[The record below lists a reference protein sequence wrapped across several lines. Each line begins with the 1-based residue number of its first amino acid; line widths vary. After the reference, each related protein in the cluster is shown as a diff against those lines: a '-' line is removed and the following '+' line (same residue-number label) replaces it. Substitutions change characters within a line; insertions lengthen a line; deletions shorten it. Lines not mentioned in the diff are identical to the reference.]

1 MYELFDHTADLG
13 LRVIAPDRE
22 ALWCEAAHGLFSVI
36 VEADA
41 ALARP
46 RQLAFALA
54 AERDDYLFVDWLSE
68 LLYVFESQRLVLFDF
83 DVRLDGRR
91 LSATASGRPLDPD
104 VDRLAH
110 EVKAV
115 TYHGLRLEQV
125 AAGWLAE
132 VILDI

>member
-22 ALWCEAAHGLFSVI
+22 TLWREAAEGLFNVI
-36 VEADA
+36 VEADV

-46 RQLAFALA
+46 RGLSFALE
-54 AERDDYLFVDWLSE
+54 AERDEHLLVDWLSE
-68 LLYVFESQRLVLFDF
+68 LLYVFERERLVLGDF
-83 DVRLDGRR
+83 AVRLEGQR
-91 LSATASGRPLDPD
+91 LSATARGRPLDPRA
-104 VDRLAH
+104 DRLSH

-115 TYHGLRLEQV
+115 TYHGLRLEPVPQ
-125 AAGWLAE
+125 GWLAE

>member
-22 ALWCEAAHGLFSVI
+22 TLWCEAALGLFSVI

-46 RQLAFALA
+46 RQLAFALEA
-54 AERDDYLFVDWLSE
+54 AREDYLLVDWLTE
-68 LLYVFESQRLVLFDF
+68 LLYVFERERVVLGDF
-83 DVRLDGRR
+83 AVRLDGLS
-91 LSATASGRPLDPD
+91 LSATASGRPLDSR
-104 VDRLAH
+104 VDRLSH

-125 AAGWLAE
+125 PQGWLAE